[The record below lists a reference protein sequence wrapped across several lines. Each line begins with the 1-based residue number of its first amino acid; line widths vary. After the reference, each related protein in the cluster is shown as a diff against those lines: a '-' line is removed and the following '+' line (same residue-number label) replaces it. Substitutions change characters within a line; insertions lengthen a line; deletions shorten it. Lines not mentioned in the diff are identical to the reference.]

1 MIVRTVKRWHT
12 NLFCDRESLPNDTI
26 QFPRTW
32 CKRGLINSLFT
43 FKNASTW
50 LYARNINRDV
60 MLLCSA
66 DDGGVSAVH
75 AEGNSLK
82 ESRRSAKPLY
92 IMRNPKGKSR
102 DTSWFC
108 VIVTSEDAMCWLG
121 MHGVILYIHPATYH
135 LLIHLFSRTFL
146 IPMS

>member
-1 MIVRTVKRWHT
+1 MIVRWHT
-12 NLFCDRESLPNDTI
+12 SLFCDRESLPNDTI

-32 CKRGLINSLFT
+32 CKRGLKNSLFT

-50 LYARNINRDV
+50 LYVRNINRDV

-92 IMRNPKGKSR
+92 IMRNPKSESR
-102 DTSWFC
+102 DIHDSVSYRYIRRRHVLARNARRNSLHSSSHLPPTHPSIQSHFSHPN
-108 VIVTSEDAMCWLG
+108 VIRRS
-121 MHGVILYIHPATYH
+121 
-135 LLIHLFSRTFL
+135 
-146 IPMS
+146 